1 MKTGRYNVGVGLLV
15 MAGFMLYG
23 FLLIYLRD
31 FAPDKEAWVASY
43 SVGKHFEAR
52 LAHVHGN
59 LFALLNLAL
68 GFVLVRL
75 AAASDRA
82 RTAAAG
88 LGLAGLLMPAGILG
102 EVYLGLSPIFVLLGA
117 VAMTASVVLTGLFRT
132 CRRGRA
138 RRPRHDYPRRRAD
151 RHFQF
156 RRERRTADHRA
167 AGQAPG
173 RQADRHHR
181 QRGLVAGAGSQHPF
195 GRPTHSA

>member
-1 MKTGRYNVGVGLLV
+1 MTSLLRCASSRLGAGAKTTMKTGRYNVGVGLLV

-43 SVGKHFEAR
+43 AVGKHFEAR

-59 LFALLNLAL
+59 LFALLNLTL

-75 AAASDRA
+75 GTASDKA
-82 RTAAAG
+82 RRAAAG

-117 VAMTASVVLTGLFRT
+117 VAMTASVVLTGVLSLKHWGD
-132 CRRGRA
+132 GR
-138 RRPRHDYPRRRAD
+138 
-151 RHFQF
+151 
-156 RRERRTADHRA
+156 
-167 AGQAPG
+167 
-173 RQADRHHR
+173 
-181 QRGLVAGAGSQHPF
+181 VA
-195 GRPTHSA
+195 T